1 MSAER
6 YRKTKDWNSTTF
18 QEEKDIL
25 QYGLK
30 ESAVQT
36 QETNLFA
43 LICLYEIAVQACKGR
58 LEVSCCKWRENEET
72 E

>member
-43 LICLYEIAVQACKGR
+43 LICLYEIAVQGLQRPTGGKLLQMA
-58 LEVSCCKWRENEET
+58 
-72 E
+72 